1 MVMQSAEPP
10 AVIDPNS
17 PAERRSRRLRWSFYI
32 VVALVVPF
40 SLVMAAAA
48 VVWLWWQLDHLAAV
62 QEVKA
67 EVARIQATGQP
78 VTIADWYAYHR
89 VPEGANDTTALWLA
103 AMKSYQRQMSDL
115 GTEAH
120 KNVPIVGEGDRKLL
134 VADVPGSLLPA
145 TESLLAKYDPTVQ
158 AMLTAARAGGQCRY
172 PVRFELGIATPSA
185 HVQDLRGLVRIMSLR
200 TRVAVARGKP
210 DLAMESIDAS
220 FAAAR
225 SFEHQPSLVE
235 DLVRVAVTGAVLHDI
250 RDLLSEADLT
260 DEQLMRLQTQVQ
272 GVQLADGFTTALL
285 GERGVGYHSFHTFP
299 PTPATTPAP
308 VASGPMAGGEL
319 TSPRPCLV
327 YLGVMEELID
337 DSHMAAP
344 KCLDEVRLVSGRLA
358 TQAQSSNPLTRMNT
372 FAAAQVLPAVEAAF
386 TANART
392 EAWRG
397 MLMLAIAERRF
408 ELKHGSV
415 VATPDQLVPEFL
427 PAVPID
433 SFDGQPLRM
442 KVTTDQIVF
451 YSVGMDRI
459 DQGGQDPDDHGVPDM
474 LLRLK
479 IKHDKE

>member
-17 PAERRSRRLRWSFYI
+17 PAERRSRRIRWSFFI

-40 SLVMAAAA
+40 SLVMAGAA
-48 VVWLWWQLDHLAAV
+48 VVLLWWQLDHLAAV

-67 EVARIQATGQP
+67 EVARIQATCQP

-89 VPEGANDTTALWLA
+89 VPDGANDTTALWLT
-103 AMKSYQRQMSDL
+103 AMKLYERQMSDL

-134 VADVPGSLLPA
+134 VADIPGSLLPE
-145 TESLLAKYDPTVQ
+145 TEDLLAKYDPTVQ
-158 AMLTAARAGGQCRY
+158 AMLAAARAGGQCRY

-210 DLAMESIDAS
+210 DVAIDSIDVS

-235 DLVRVAVTGAVLHDI
+235 HLVRVAVTGVVLYDI
-250 RDLLSEADLT
+250 RDLLSDADLT
-260 DEQLMRLQTQVQ
+260 DEQLVRLQTQVQ
-272 GVQLADGFTTALL
+272 GVQLGDGFTTALM
-285 GERGVGYHSFHTFP
+285 GERGVGYHSFHIFP
-299 PTPATTPAP
+299 RSPATAPATIP
-308 VASGPMAGGEL
+308 SGPMAGGEL
-319 TSPRPCLV
+319 TMPRPCLV
-327 YLGVMEELID
+327 YLGVMEELIA
-337 DSHMAAP
+337 DSHMSAP
-344 KCLDEVRLVSGRLA
+344 KCLDEVKLVKSRVL
-358 TQAQSSNPLTRMNT
+358 TQAQSSNPLTKMNS
-372 FAAAQVLPAVEAAF
+372 FAAAEVMPAVEATL

-397 MLMLAIAERRF
+397 MLLLAIAERRY

-433 SFDGQPLRM
+433 PFDGQPLRM

>member
-10 AVIDPNS
+10 AVVDPNS

-32 VVALVVPF
+32 AVALVVPF
-40 SLVMAAAA
+40 SLVMAGAA
-48 VVWLWWQLDHLAAV
+48 VVWLWWQLDRLAAV
-62 QEVKA
+62 REVKA

-89 VPEGANDTTALWLA
+89 VPEGANDTTALWLT
-103 AMKSYQRQMSDL
+103 AMKSYERQMDDL

-120 KNVPIVGEGDRKLL
+120 KNVPIVGEGGRKLL
-134 VADVPGSLLPA
+134 VADIPGSLLPEA
-145 TESLLAKYDPTVQ
+145 ESLLEKYDPTVQ

-172 PVRFELGIATPSA
+172 PVRFELGIATPTA

-200 TRVAVARGKP
+200 TRVAIARGKT

-220 FAAAR
+220 FAATR

-235 DLVRVAVTGAVLHDI
+235 HLVRVAVTGAVLYDI

-260 DEQLMRLQTQVQ
+260 DEQLVRLQTQVQ
-272 GVQLADGFTTALL
+272 GVQLGDGFTTALM
-285 GERGVGYHSFHTFP
+285 GERGVGFHSFHTFP
-299 PTPATTPAP
+299 PTPATTPATIP
-308 VASGPMAGGEL
+308 SGPMAGGEL

-327 YLGVMEELID
+327 YLRVIEELID

-344 KCLDEVRLVSGRLA
+344 KCLDEIKLVKSRVL
-358 TQAQSSNPLTRMNT
+358 TQAKSSNPLTKMNS

-397 MLMLAIAERRF
+397 MLMLAIAERRY

-415 VATPDQLVPEFL
+415 VAKPDQLVPELL

-433 SFDGQPLRM
+433 PFDGQPLRM
-442 KVTTDQIVF
+442 KVTADEIVL

-459 DQGGQDPDDHGVPDM
+459 DQGGQDPDDRGVPDL

-479 IKHDKE
+479 IKRDKE